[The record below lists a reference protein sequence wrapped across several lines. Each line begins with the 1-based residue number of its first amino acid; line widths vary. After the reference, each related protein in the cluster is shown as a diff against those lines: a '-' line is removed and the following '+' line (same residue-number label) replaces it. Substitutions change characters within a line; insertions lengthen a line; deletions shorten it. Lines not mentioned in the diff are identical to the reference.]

1 MNEQEELAY
10 YEESLGKSKQYWDEH
25 RARWKKIL
33 FQENVVR
40 PAQIIL
46 DRRAAE
52 PEAACTALLPLV
64 QAALVPLVR
73 DEVDIVQIVM
83 KHYQWAVLV
92 DKVCD
97 LEQQYEQMLSNA
109 KDTQRKLR
117 EEENY
122 LWSIV
127 HDTDLDERETIRAE
141 VASDHADDYRYDVAI
156 NLYVLKHDVAKCQKF
171 EHPHTARS
179 VRKIEAAKM
188 AFRVK
193 KLLSS
198 IDGSIKTWLF
208 RS

>member
-1 MNEQEELAY
+1 ML
-10 YEESLGKSKQYWDEH
+10 W
-25 RARWKKIL
+25 
-33 FQENVVR
+33 
-40 PAQIIL
+40 PAQRIL
-46 DRRAAE
+46 DDRAAE
-52 PEAACTALLPLV
+52 PETACSALLPLA
-64 QAALVPLVR
+64 QASLLPLVR
-73 DEVDIVQIVM
+73 DKADIVQIVM

-117 EEENY
+117 GYENY
-122 LWSIV
+122 LW
-127 HDTDLDERETIRAE
+127 TDLDELDERAVIRAE

-188 AFRVK
+188 AFHVK